1 MYVEGKTKSVTA
13 GPEEGTVVLRTK
25 NELTGGDAAK
35 RATIEGI
42 AAHKTTQ
49 AANALRYLEDCGIPT
64 AFIKQQD
71 ETSLIC
77 AACEMIPLELVSR
90 RFAWGSF
97 LKREPSFSPNNGTP
111 FRFDEIK
118 TEIFH
123 KDAVVVPPTV
133 ESAQQMKESE
143 ARDKFLKDGVWA
155 PGIYTD
161 PYVVCHEET
170 WDLYPA
176 KEVLAEQETPLLT
189 IPAAL
194 SASEVAQLRNEIMI
208 PCFEALEKA
217 WAKVETTFGAVAL
230 ADMKIEV
237 GRRVSDGK
245 LVLADVVDN
254 DSWRIWPGADPTK
267 QLDKQNF
274 RDGHSLGQV
283 ADNYALVAEL
293 TAQFSH

>member
-1 MYVEGKTKSVTA
+1 MHVEGKTKSITA
-13 GPEEGTVVLRTK
+13 GPDEGTVFLRTK

-35 RATIEGI
+35 RAHIEGI
-42 AAHKTTQ
+42 AAHKTSQ
-49 AANALRYLEDCGIPT
+49 AANAFGYLEQVGIPT
-64 AFIKQQD
+64 AFIKQHD

-77 AACEMIPLELVSR
+77 DACEMIPLELVSR

-97 LKREPSFSPNNGTP
+97 LKREPSFATKDGKPYK
-111 FRFDEIK
+111 FDEIK

-123 KDAVVVPPTV
+123 KNAVVVPPTV
-133 ESAQQMKESE
+133 DVAQQMEESL
-143 ARDKFLKDGVWA
+143 AREKFLKDGVWA

-161 PYVVCHEET
+161 PYVRCGEKT
-170 WDLYPA
+170 WDLFPA
-176 KEVLAEQETPLLT
+176 KEVLADQKAPLLS
-189 IPAAL
+189 IEAEL
-194 SASEVAQLRNEIMI
+194 SPEELEQLRNEIMI
-208 PCFEALEKA
+208 PCFSALEKA
-217 WAKVETTFGAVAL
+217 WAKVETTFGPVAL

-245 LVLADVVDN
+245 IVLADVVDN

-274 RDGHSLGQV
+274 RDGHSLSQV

-293 TAQFSH
+293 TKQFTH